1 LPADAKNDTR
11 RCHFLFLG
19 AKYAFI
25 RRIYWLTSYLIYS
38 ILNSPPPCSVFANTF
53 LYCYN
58 QRAYTHKHIESTAMS
73 TLTNSNPA
81 RWNLVIS
88 EQTNIAVRSF
98 LALKGFKK
106 GDLSSFV
113 EEAVRWRVFDQT
125 LTEARSG
132 FDDLPIDEAQSM
144 MEEALAEVRA
154 EGLAAG
160 RYAAVSA
167 VPANAAKKV

>member
-1 LPADAKNDTR
+1 M
-11 RCHFLFLG
+11 G
-19 AKYAFI
+19 
-25 RRIYWLTSYLIYS
+25 
-38 ILNSPPPCSVFANTF
+38 
-53 LYCYN
+53 
-58 QRAYTHKHIESTAMS
+58 
-73 TLTNSNPA
+73 TLTNSAKSNPA

-132 FDDLPIDEAQSM
+132 FDDLQVDEAQNM
-144 MEEALAEVRA
+144 LEEALAEVRA
-154 EGLAAG
+154 EGLSAG
-160 RYAAVSA
+160 RYAAFSA
-167 VPANAAKKV
+167 APAAKKA

>member
-1 LPADAKNDTR
+1 
-11 RCHFLFLG
+11 
-19 AKYAFI
+19 
-25 RRIYWLTSYLIYS
+25 
-38 ILNSPPPCSVFANTF
+38 
-53 LYCYN
+53 
-58 QRAYTHKHIESTAMS
+58 MS
-73 TLTNSNPA
+73 TLANSSTNGSA
-81 RWNLVIS
+81 TRWNLVIS

-132 FDDLPIDEAQSM
+132 FDDLQVDEAQNM
-144 MEEALAEVRA
+144 LEEALAEVRA

-160 RYAAVSA
+160 RDAAFSSSKSS
-167 VPANAAKKV
+167 AAKKA

>member
-1 LPADAKNDTR
+1 MFTQ
-11 RCHFLFLG
+11 
-19 AKYAFI
+19 I
-25 RRIYWLTSYLIYS
+25 
-38 ILNSPPPCSVFANTF
+38 NT
-53 LYCYN
+53 
-58 QRAYTHKHIESTAMS
+58 QTHKRHAMS
-73 TLTNSNPA
+73 TLANNGTAA

-132 FDDLPIDEAQSM
+132 FDDLPADEAQNM
-144 MEEALAEVRA
+144 LEEALAEVRA
-154 EGLAAG
+154 EGLSAG
-160 RYAAVSA
+160 RYAAFSSA
-167 VPANAAKKV
+167 KASTTKKA

>member
-1 LPADAKNDTR
+1 MSTTATLASSSTN
-11 RCHFLFLG
+11 
-19 AKYAFI
+19 
-25 RRIYWLTSYLIYS
+25 
-38 ILNSPPPCSVFANTF
+38 
-53 LYCYN
+53 
-58 QRAYTHKHIESTAMS
+58 STA
-73 TLTNSNPA
+73 T

-132 FDDLPIDEAQSM
+132 FDDLQVDEAQNM

-154 EGLAAG
+154 EGLTAG
-160 RYAAVSA
+160 RYSA
-167 VPANAAKKV
+167 FSSTKASQAKKA

>member
-1 LPADAKNDTR
+1 
-11 RCHFLFLG
+11 
-19 AKYAFI
+19 
-25 RRIYWLTSYLIYS
+25 
-38 ILNSPPPCSVFANTF
+38 
-53 LYCYN
+53 
-58 QRAYTHKHIESTAMS
+58 MS

-132 FDDLPIDEAQSM
+132 FDDLPMDEAQNM
-144 MEEALAEVRA
+144 MEEALADVRA
-154 EGLAAG
+154 EGLSAG
-160 RYAAVSA
+160 RYSAFSAVS
-167 VPANAAKKV
+167 ANAAKKV

>member
-1 LPADAKNDTR
+1 
-11 RCHFLFLG
+11 
-19 AKYAFI
+19 
-25 RRIYWLTSYLIYS
+25 
-38 ILNSPPPCSVFANTF
+38 
-53 LYCYN
+53 
-58 QRAYTHKHIESTAMS
+58 MS
-73 TLTNSNPA
+73 TLASSSTNGTAA

-132 FDDLPIDEAQSM
+132 FDDLHIDEAQNM
-144 MEEALAEVRA
+144 LEEALAEVRA
-154 EGLAAG
+154 EGLSAG
-160 RYAAVSA
+160 RYAAFSSTKA
-167 VPANAAKKV
+167 SQAKKA

>member
-1 LPADAKNDTR
+1 
-11 RCHFLFLG
+11 
-19 AKYAFI
+19 
-25 RRIYWLTSYLIYS
+25 
-38 ILNSPPPCSVFANTF
+38 
-53 LYCYN
+53 
-58 QRAYTHKHIESTAMS
+58 MS
-73 TLTNSNPA
+73 TLTNSSTNSNAA

-132 FDDLPIDEAQSM
+132 FDDLQVDEAQNM

-154 EGLAAG
+154 EGLSAG
-160 RYAAVSA
+160 RYAAFSSTKA
-167 VPANAAKKV
+167 STASRA

>member
-1 LPADAKNDTR
+1 
-11 RCHFLFLG
+11 
-19 AKYAFI
+19 
-25 RRIYWLTSYLIYS
+25 
-38 ILNSPPPCSVFANTF
+38 
-53 LYCYN
+53 
-58 QRAYTHKHIESTAMS
+58 MS

-132 FDDLPIDEAQSM
+132 FDDLQADEAQNM
-144 MEEALAEVRA
+144 LEEALAEVRA
-154 EGLAAG
+154 QGLSAG
-160 RYAAVSA
+160 RYADFASQSSQ
-167 VPANAAKKV
+167 AKKA

>member
-1 LPADAKNDTR
+1 
-11 RCHFLFLG
+11 
-19 AKYAFI
+19 
-25 RRIYWLTSYLIYS
+25 
-38 ILNSPPPCSVFANTF
+38 
-53 LYCYN
+53 
-58 QRAYTHKHIESTAMS
+58 MS
-73 TLTNSNPA
+73 TLASSSKNSTA
-81 RWNLVIS
+81 TRWNLVIS

-132 FDDLPIDEAQSM
+132 FDDLQVDEAQNM

-154 EGLAAG
+154 EGLTAG
-160 RYAAVSA
+160 RYASFSSTKASQ
-167 VPANAAKKV
+167 AKKA